1 MNNRLGF
8 HYFQDTLHYHL
19 ERDLSQV
26 LPELKSLD
34 SKWLLL
40 KSPHTVAI
48 PEDFISELVANGI
61 QPIVHFD
68 FQVNANVKPE
78 DIRIL
83 LTQYAKWGVKYV
95 IFFDKPNT
103 KKAWMPGTWSQGDL
117 VERFLDRYL
126 SFVRLAEQNGI
137 TPVFPALEPGGD
149 YWDLSFLRKAFQLA
163 GQRRSI
169 EFGANLHVAVSG
181 QSFSNPINWGDG
193 GEKKWRVPRP
203 YAKTELGEQDHFGI
217 NTYQWY
223 AQIAKS
229 TLNTTPKFIML
240 YMGTSDVISKTM
252 DENLDYEQLLGLVTS
267 DTSNDNDTFSINKS
281 VIACL
286 FWLINTPKK
295 RTKQDTTPTT
305 LFETQEQTKPEWIE
319 DLQAKVEETQKQ
331 STELKLANGLAD
343 WVHAIDHYLLLPS
356 YEWGIPVNTL
366 DRVRPIIAESRPT
379 IGFSIAEACNAR
391 KVTVWNENGAFSEK
405 DIQTLRESGCIIDEH
420 IINSLS
426 ISA

>member
-1 MNNRLGF
+1 MNKRLGF
-8 HYFQDTLHYHL
+8 HYFQDTLHYL

-34 SKWLLL
+34 SAWVLL

-48 PEDFISELVANGI
+48 PEEFITELIANDI
-61 QPIVHFD
+61 KPIVHFD
-68 FQVNANVKPE
+68 FQVNSNVKPE

-83 LTQYAKWGVKYV
+83 LTQYAKWGIKYV

-126 SFVRLAEQNGI
+126 PFVRLAEQNGM

-163 GQRRSI
+163 KQRRSL
-169 EFGANLHVAVSG
+169 EFGANLHIAVSA
-181 QSFSNPINWGDG
+181 QSFSHPIDWGNG
-193 GEKKWRVPRP
+193 GEKKWRMPRP
-203 YAKTELGEQDHFGI
+203 YAKTEIGEQDHFGL

-223 AQIAKS
+223 AQIAKT
-229 TLNTTPKFIML
+229 TLNCTPKIMML
-240 YMGTSDVISKTM
+240 YIGAADLKTGKI
-252 DENLDYEQLLGLVTS
+252 DENLDYDRLVNLVVD
-267 DTSNDNDTFSINKS
+267 DTDLTTEDFTIDKN

-286 FWLINTPKK
+286 FWLMNTPQK
-295 RTKQDTTPTT
+295 RDKQDTTPTT

-319 DLQAKVEETQKQ
+319 DLQAKVEETQRQTTEFKVAQ
-331 STELKLANGLAD
+331 SLAD
-343 WVHAIDHYLLLPS
+343 WVHTIDHYLLLPS

-366 DRVRPIIAESRPT
+366 DKVRPIISEFRPT
-379 IGFSIAEACNAR
+379 IGFSITEACNAR

-405 DIQTLRESGCIIDEH
+405 DIQTLREAGCDIDEH

-426 ISA
+426 VSV

>member
-1 MNNRLGF
+1 MNKRLGF
-8 HYFQDTLHYHL
+8 HYFQDTLHYL

-26 LPELKSLD
+26 LPELKSLE
-34 SKWLLL
+34 SAWLLL

-48 PEDFISELVANGI
+48 PEEFITGLIANGI
-61 QPIVHFD
+61 KPIVHFD
-68 FQVNANVKPE
+68 FQVNSNVKPE

-126 SFVRLAEQNGI
+126 PFVRLAEQNGM

-163 GQRRSI
+163 KQRRSL
-169 EFGANLHVAVSG
+169 EFGANLHIAVSA
-181 QSFSNPINWGDG
+181 QSFSHPIDWGNG
-193 GEKKWRVPRP
+193 GGMKWRMPRP
-203 YAKTELGEQDHFGI
+203 YAKTEIGEQDHFGI

-223 AQIAKS
+223 AQIAKN
-229 TLNTTPKFIML
+229 TLNCSPKIILL
-240 YMGTSDVISKTM
+240 YMGAADLKKGKM
-252 DENLDYEQLLGLVTS
+252 DENLDYDRLVNLVIDDADLLVEDFTI
-267 DTSNDNDTFSINKS
+267 DKN

-286 FWLINTPKK
+286 FWLMNTPKK
-295 RTKQDTTPTT
+295 RDRQDTTPTT

-319 DLQAKVEETQKQ
+319 DLQAKVEETQRHTAEFNVAE
-331 STELKLANGLAD
+331 SLAD
-343 WVHAIDHYLLLPS
+343 WIHPIDHYLLLPS

-366 DRVRPIIAESRPT
+366 DKVRPIIAESRPT
-379 IGFSIAEACNAR
+379 IGFSISEACNAR
-391 KVTVWNENGAFSEK
+391 KVTVWNENGAFSEQ
-405 DIQTLRESGCIIDEH
+405 DIQTLREAGCNIDEH
-420 IINSLS
+420 IVNSLS
-426 ISA
+426 VSV

>member
-1 MNNRLGF
+1 
-8 HYFQDTLHYHL
+8 
-19 ERDLSQV
+19 
-26 LPELKSLD
+26 
-34 SKWLLL
+34 
-40 KSPHTVAI
+40 
-48 PEDFISELVANGI
+48 
-61 QPIVHFD
+61 
-68 FQVNANVKPE
+68 
-78 DIRIL
+78 
-83 LTQYAKWGVKYV
+83 
-95 IFFDKPNT
+95 
-103 KKAWMPGTWSQGDL
+103 MPGTWSQGDL

-169 EFGANLHVAVSG
+169 EFGANLHIAVSA

-252 DENLDYEQLLGLVTS
+252 DENLDYEQLLDLVTF

-295 RTKQDTTPTT
+295 NAQNKIPRR
-305 LFETQEQTKPEWIE
+305 LRC
-319 DLQAKVEETQKQ
+319 
-331 STELKLANGLAD
+331 LKLRNKPNQSGLKIYKQKLKKHKSNPLSLNWRMD
-343 WVHAIDHYLLLPS
+343 WL
-356 YEWGIPVNTL
+356 
-366 DRVRPIIAESRPT
+366 
-379 IGFSIAEACNAR
+379 IGFMQL
-391 KVTVWNENGAFSEK
+391 TTTYYYHHTNGVF
-405 DIQTLRESGCIIDEH
+405 R
-420 IINSLS
+420 
-426 ISA
+426 

>member
-1 MNNRLGF
+1 MNKRLGF
-8 HYFQDTLHYHL
+8 HYFQDTLHYL

-34 SKWLLL
+34 STWLLL

-48 PEDFISELVANGI
+48 PEEFITELVANDI
-61 QPIVHFD
+61 KPIVQFD
-68 FQVNANVKPE
+68 FQVNSNVKPE

-126 SFVRLAEQNGI
+126 PFVRLAEQNGI
-137 TPVFPALEPGGD
+137 TPVFPPLEPGGD

-163 GQRRSI
+163 SQRRTL
-169 EFGANLHVAVSG
+169 EFGANLHIAVSA
-181 QSFSNPINWGDG
+181 QSFNKPIDWGNG
-193 GEKKWRVPRP
+193 GEAKWRMPRP
-203 YAKTELGEQDHFGI
+203 YAKPEIGEQDHFGL

-223 AQIAKS
+223 AQIAKN
-229 TLNTTPKFIML
+229 TLNSTPKIFML
-240 YMGTSDVISKTM
+240 YMGAANIQNNKM
-252 DENLDYEQLLGLVTS
+252 DETLDYDKLLGLVIEDEHSSQETIS
-267 DTSNDNDTFSINKS
+267 IADN
-281 VIACL
+281 VIGCL
-286 FWLINTPKK
+286 FWLMNTPKK
-295 RTKQDTTPTT
+295 REKQDTSPTT

-331 STELKLANGLAD
+331 TTEYKLADTLAD

-356 YEWGIPVNTL
+356 YEWGVPVNTL
-366 DRVRPIIAESRPT
+366 DRVRPIIAESKPT
-379 IGFSIAEACNAR
+379 IGFSITEACNAR
-391 KVTVWNENGAFSEK
+391 KVTVWNENGAFSEQ
-405 DIQTLRESGCIIDEH
+405 DLQTLREAGCIIDEH
-420 IINSLS
+420 IVNSLS

>member
-1 MNNRLGF
+1 MNKRLGF
-8 HYFQDTLHYHL
+8 HYFQDTLHYL

-34 SKWLLL
+34 SAWIVL

-48 PEDFISELVANGI
+48 PEEFITELVAHDI
-61 QPIVHFD
+61 KPVVHFD
-68 FQVNANVKPE
+68 FQVNANIKPE

-126 SFVRLAEQNGI
+126 TFVRLAEQNGLA
-137 TPVFPALEPGGD
+137 PVFPPLEPGGD
-149 YWDLSFLRKAFQLA
+149 YWDLSFLRKALQLA
-163 GQRRSI
+163 SQRRSL
-169 EFGANLHVAVSG
+169 EFGANLHMAVSA
-181 QSFSNPINWGDG
+181 QSFSHPIDWGNG

-203 YAKTELGEQDHFGI
+203 YAKTEIGEQDHFGI

-223 AQIAKS
+223 AQIAKN
-229 TLNTTPKFIML
+229 TLNSNPKFFML
-240 YMGTSDVISKTM
+240 YMGAADLKSKKM
-252 DENLDYEQLLGLVTS
+252 DEGLNYQQLVDLVIDDSSLSTEA
-267 DTSNDNDTFSINKS
+267 FSIDKN
-281 VIACL
+281 VIACI
-286 FWLINTPKK
+286 FWLMNTPKK
-295 RTKQDTTPTT
+295 RDNQDTTPTT
-305 LFETQEQTKPEWIE
+305 LFETQQQTKPEWIE
-319 DLQAKVEETQKQ
+319 DLQAMVEETQKQ
-331 STELKLANGLAD
+331 SAEYKIADSLAD

-356 YEWGIPVNTL
+356 YEWGVPVNTL

-379 IGFSIAEACNAR
+379 IGFSITEACNAR
-391 KVTVWNENGAFSEK
+391 KVTVWNENGAFSEQ

-420 IINSLS
+420 IVNSLS

>member
-1 MNNRLGF
+1 MNKRLGF
-8 HYFQDTLHYHL
+8 HYFQDTLHYL

-26 LPELKSLD
+26 LPELKSLE
-34 SKWLLL
+34 SAWLLL

-48 PEDFISELVANGI
+48 PEEFITGLIANGI
-61 QPIVHFD
+61 KPIVHFD
-68 FQVNANVKPE
+68 FQVNSNVKPE

-126 SFVRLAEQNGI
+126 PFVRLAEQNGM

-163 GQRRSI
+163 KQRRNL
-169 EFGANLHVAVSG
+169 EFGANLHIAVSA
-181 QSFSNPINWGDG
+181 QSFSHPIDWGSG
-193 GEKKWRVPRP
+193 GEIKWRMPRP
-203 YAKTELGEQDHFGI
+203 YAKTEIGEQDHFGI

-223 AQIAKS
+223 AQIAKN
-229 TLNTTPKFIML
+229 TLNCSPKIILL
-240 YMGTSDVISKTM
+240 YMGAAELKKGKM
-252 DENLDYEQLLGLVTS
+252 DENLDYDRLVNLVIDDADLLVEDFTI
-267 DTSNDNDTFSINKS
+267 DKN

-286 FWLINTPKK
+286 FWLMNTPKK
-295 RTKQDTTPTT
+295 RDRQDTTPTT

-319 DLQAKVEETQKQ
+319 DLQAKVEETQKHTAEFNVAE
-331 STELKLANGLAD
+331 SLAD
-343 WVHAIDHYLLLPS
+343 WVHPIDHYLLLPS

-366 DRVRPIIAESRPT
+366 DKVRPIIAESRPT
-379 IGFSIAEACNAR
+379 IGFSITEACNAR
-391 KVTVWNENGAFSEK
+391 KVTVWNENGAFSEQ
-405 DIQTLRESGCIIDEH
+405 DIQTLREAGCNIDEH
-420 IINSLS
+420 IVNSLS
-426 ISA
+426 VSV